1 MTVTQGIFIILSAIT
16 LFAAVLVVTRS
27 NLFHSALALVL
38 TFIGV
43 AGLYVMLDAGF
54 LATVQI
60 LIYVGAITVLIIFA
74 IMLTRRLADATI
86 QRANEQRVIGAVA
99 VAILLAV
106 MISVLVGTTWAA
118 SGQAMAGDPIE
129 NLGRALMSTYLL
141 PFEVASVLLLTAL
154 VGAIVIA
161 RNPQQEVAEEE
172 EALASEQDGA
182 SVEEV
187 AS

>member
-1 MTVTQGIFIILSAIT
+1 MTVMQVIFIILSAIT
-16 LFAAVLVVTRS
+16 LFAAVMVVSCS

-43 AGLYVMLDAGF
+43 AGLYMLLDAGF
-54 LATVQI
+54 LATAQI

-74 IMLTRRLADATI
+74 IMLTRRIADATI
-86 QRANEQRVIGAVA
+86 RRTNEQRVIGAVA
-99 VAILLAV
+99 VVILLAV
-106 MISVLVGTTWAA
+106 MILGLLGTTWAT

-129 NLGRALMSTYLL
+129 NLGRALMDTYLL

-161 RNPQQEVAEEE
+161 RDPKREIAEEE
-172 EALASEQDGA
+172 EALAAGEGEA